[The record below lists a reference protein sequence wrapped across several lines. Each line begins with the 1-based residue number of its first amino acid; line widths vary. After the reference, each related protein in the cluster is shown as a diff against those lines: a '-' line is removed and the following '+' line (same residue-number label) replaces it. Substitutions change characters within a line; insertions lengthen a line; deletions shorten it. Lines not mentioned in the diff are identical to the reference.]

1 MKGWLPRWSAPVE
14 PAWDPDAWRQA
25 LGAALRAGVPPCDVD
40 WGEAGGGLFAAP
52 DVRDA
57 PPVRNDL
64 RLPKA
69 FVERAGT
76 ALCHAD
82 PARLPLL
89 HQIAWR
95 LLHGER
101 GAIDDPSDPDNLAL
115 DRYEREVRRDTHKM
129 KAFVRFREL
138 RPGSDDFLA
147 WFEPG
152 HHIVDRVAPFF
163 AKRFA
168 GMRWAIFTPYRSV
181 AWDGVQ
187 LAFGPGTTESELP
200 RAEDA
205 DGQALWRTYYANI
218 FNPARVKVQAMQK
231 EMPKKYWKH
240 LPEAR
245 LIPGLL
251 AEAPARARA
260 MELAAPTLPHAATMA
275 RGRREALAAIPGGVA
290 GSSAADPDEPAA

>member
-1 MKGWLPRWSAPVE
+1 MKGWMPRWSARVE
-14 PAWDPDAWRQA
+14 PGWDMDAWRPV
-25 LGAALRAGVPPCDVD
+25 LGTALRAGVPPCDVD
-40 WGEAGGGLFAAP
+40 WGEDGAGLFAAP
-52 DVRDA
+52 DIREA
-57 PPVRNDL
+57 PVQREQV
-64 RLPKA
+64 RLPRA
-69 FVERAGT
+69 FVERAQV

-101 GAIDDPSDPDNLAL
+101 GALEDPSDPDHLAL
-115 DRYEREVRRDTHKM
+115 DRLEREVRRDTHKM

-147 WFEPG
+147 WFEPA

-181 AWDGVQ
+181 AWDGAA
-187 LAFGPGTTESELP
+187 LAFGPGTTEAALP

-205 DGQALWRTYYANI
+205 DGQALWRTYYAHI

-240 LPEAR
+240 LPEAA

-260 MELAAPTLPHAATMA
+260 MQDAAPTLPHPATGARARQAAV
-275 RGRREALAAIPGGVA
+275 AAIAPAARQGG
-290 GSSAADPDEPAA
+290 PDEEAD

>member
-1 MKGWLPRWSAPVE
+1 MKGWHPRWSARVTPG
-14 PAWDPDAWRQA
+14 WDQDTWRKA

-40 WGEAGGGLFAAP
+40 WGEDGPGLLLAP
-52 DVRDA
+52 DVASA
-57 PPVRNDL
+57 PPQRSDL
-64 RLPKA
+64 RLPRA
-69 FVERAGT
+69 FVERAAT
-76 ALCHAD
+76 ALCHAA

-115 DRYEREVRRDTHKM
+115 DKLEREVRRDSHKM
-129 KAFVRFREL
+129 KAFVRFREI
-138 RPGSDDFLA
+138 RPGGDDFLA

-181 AWDGVQ
+181 AWDGGT
-187 LAFGPGTTESELP
+187 LAFGPGATRAELP
-200 RAEDA
+200 DA
-205 DGQALWRTYYANI
+205 PDAAGEALWRTYYASI
-218 FNPARVKVQAMQK
+218 FNPARVKVRAMQK
-231 EMPKKYWKH
+231 EMPKKYWKN
-240 LPEAR
+240 LPEAA
-245 LIPGLL
+245 LIPRLL

-260 MELAAPTLPHAATMA
+260 MVRAAPTLPHPATTA
-275 RGRREALAAIPGGVA
+275 RGRKAALAALPGLA
-290 GSSAADPDEPAA
+290 PAEPDDPPA